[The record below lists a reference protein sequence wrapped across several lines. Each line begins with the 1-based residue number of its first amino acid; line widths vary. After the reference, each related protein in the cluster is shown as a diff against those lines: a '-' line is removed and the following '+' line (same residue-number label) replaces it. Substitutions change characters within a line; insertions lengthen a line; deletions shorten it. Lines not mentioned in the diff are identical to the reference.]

1 MGHTTMQ
8 HVTQVI
14 AKTQTVAGN
23 ATGLLAMHNQ
33 VSRVHK
39 QQTLLLAG
47 RTVIGGVNAWQA
59 TCVAH
64 DGKPATL
71 LGM

>member
-8 HVTQVI
+8 HATQVE
-14 AKTQTVAGN
+14 ANTQTVAGN

-33 VSRVHK
+33 VSSVHK

-47 RTVIGGVNAWQA
+47 RTVIGGENAWQ
-59 TCVAH
+59 T
-64 DGKPATL
+64 T
-71 LGM
+71 